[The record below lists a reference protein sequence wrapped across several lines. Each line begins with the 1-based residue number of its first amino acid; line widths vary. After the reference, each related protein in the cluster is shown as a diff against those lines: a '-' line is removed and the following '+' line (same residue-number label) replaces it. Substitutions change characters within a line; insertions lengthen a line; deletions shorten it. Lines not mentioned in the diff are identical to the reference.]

1 LLAQVIGW
9 AIIFSVFPRAAQD
22 FPLGD
27 DWVYAYGATHFAHG
41 HIDYL
46 HWAGMPQL
54 GQWLWAYPFIAWF
67 GAGLV
72 GLRMSTIL
80 LGLFGMAAFYDLAR
94 QAGAEPKEAAVVTA
108 TLALNPFFVLLQGS
122 FMTDIPA
129 LAFGLLSLAFYDR
142 ALAGKGSFFW
152 IAGALFAIL
161 AGCTR
166 QNMVAVAPAVGLL
179 YWRCPPRQR
188 LLAAFAIIV
197 PILAGLGTH
206 FWFEARPDVQHPLMV
221 RPSLDRAFLIAFI
234 ILHAGGLA
242 IAPLIALDPRPRSLW
257 RFTIAALAMGAS
269 AFYWWRRSDQLVFGG
284 WFPYATGLI
293 GYSGPYAGL
302 MAGNMEAWLPH
313 WLRVALTVAGCLC
326 GGWLIDRVLDGLRV
340 SRPVL
345 QVRGYANPV
354 VLFALLQF
362 PLLLIT
368 AGVNDRYMFMTLPGL
383 LILATPLKSRLLES
397 RLPAFGGVLSIS
409 VAGSPR
415 PRDSVASSP
424 RLQDSVAGS
433 PRPREGERGG
443 GEGAFQRAKTHN
455 AFAPFAPAVVA
466 LAIMGLIS
474 FGLMH
479 DCLAW
484 NSARWAL
491 GKRAVARDIEP
502 RRIEG
507 GMEWNGWNSLHDPP
521 PVFQQ
526 PPKKNLLLGFT
537 RKYFP
542 GVTGELALAFAPLP
556 GLDVLDHEDYRTWLP
571 PRRQTF
577 YLIAPKQ

>member
-1 LLAQVIGW
+1 LGPLIIVLLVDAVGW
-9 AIIFSVFPRAAQD
+9 AIIFSVFPRSAQD

-27 DWVYAYGATHFAHG
+27 DWVYAYGATEFAHG
-41 HIDYL
+41 HGANYL

-67 GAGLV
+67 GTNLV

-80 LGLFGMAAFYDLAR
+80 LGLFGLAAFYDLAR
-94 QAGAEPKEAAVVTA
+94 QAGAGPKEAAVVTA

-129 LAFGLLSLAFYDR
+129 LSFGFLALAFYGR
-142 ALAGKGSFFW
+142 ALAGNGRVFW
-152 IAGALFAIL
+152 IAGGLLAIL

-166 QNMVAVAPAVGLL
+166 QNMIAVAPAVGLL

-197 PILAGLGTH
+197 PILVGLGTH
-206 FWFEARPDVQHPLMV
+206 FWFERRPDVQHPLMI

-234 ILHAGGLA
+234 IVHASGLA
-242 IAPLIALDPRPRSLW
+242 SAPLMALDPRPRSLW
-257 RFTIAALAMGAS
+257 RFTLAALAMGAS
-269 AFYWWRRSDQLVFGG
+269 AYYWWRRSDQLVFGG

-302 MAGNMEAWLPH
+302 MAGSMEAWLPI
-313 WLRVALTVAGCLC
+313 WLRGALTIGGCL
-326 GGWLIDRVLDGLRV
+326 GGGCLIDRALARLPGGL
-340 SRPVL
+340 
-345 QVRGYANPV
+345 ANPV

-368 AGVNDRYMFMTLPGL
+368 SGVNDRYMFMTLPGL
-383 LILATPLKSRLLES
+383 LILAMPLQCRLS
-397 RLPAFGGVLSIS
+397 AFGGVLPI
-409 VAGSPR
+409 
-415 PRDSVASSP
+415 
-424 RLQDSVAGS
+424 SVAGS

-443 GEGAFQRAKTHN
+443 GQGTFERSENHDAFVR
-455 AFAPFAPAVVA
+455 FAPALVA
-466 LAIMGLIS
+466 LGIMAIIS

-479 DCLAW
+479 DCLTW

-491 GKRAVARDIEP
+491 GKRAVARGIESW
-502 RRIEG
+502 RIEG
-507 GMEWNGWNSLHDPP
+507 GMEWNGWNYLHDPP

-526 PPKKNLLLGFT
+526 PPKNNLLLGFT
-537 RKYFP
+537 RKCFP
-542 GVTGELALAFAPLP
+542 GVTGELALAFVPLP
-556 GLDVLDHEDYRTWLP
+556 GLDVLEHEDYQTWLP

-577 YLIAPKQ
+577 YLIAPKH